1 MTNNLIICEEVL
13 PARASVNLTRGLK
26 LGLILSAA
34 LLLPA
39 CSTLGSVVDKVNP
52 FDKTEAQIKAEQG
65 EVAGENERIAILAL
79 DDTLKVSETVSP
91 DAVVLPEQYVNADWP
106 QPGGSAAHVVQH
118 TGASGPLEKIW
129 SKNMGDGSGR
139 KGRVVAP
146 PVVASGLMLVMDGDN
161 TVRAVDLS
169 SGDSVWDYKI
179 TVAAKGPTR
188 TGKVPLVDRLKNP
201 LTLGRDGGGK
211 DKESVGG
218 GVATSQGVAY
228 VSSGLGV
235 VMALDLLTGEV
246 KWREEMRVP
255 LHSAP
260 TVSGGRLFVTTD
272 DNEILAMNAATGD
285 VIWTYQG
292 IVESARMLTAPSSA
306 VVDEVVIAP
315 FASGELV
322 AMRVQNGSVL
332 WQDALSS
339 AGRLTP
345 LATLNDIAAGPVVAD
360 GYVIASAQSGAMGAF
375 DLRNGQ
381 RLWSQPAGTI
391 GYPWVAGDFVYTV
404 TTDGQAICL
413 SKLDGSV
420 LWMTQLTQFKN
431 AKKRKK
437 RISWAGP
444 VLAGERLLLFSS
456 RGEGVE
462 LNPYSG
468 AITREFKV
476 GAPVYVPP
484 IIANETVYV
493 LTDDAKII
501 AYK

>member
-1 MTNNLIICEEVL
+1 MTIKRHALTSL
-13 PARASVNLTRGLK
+13 PFRSIAAFGAVML
-26 LGLILSAA
+26 LS
-34 LLLPA
+34 A
-39 CSTLGSVVDKVNP
+39 CSTLSSVADKVNP
-52 FDKTEAQIKAEQG
+52 FDKTEAQVKAEQG

-79 DDTLKVSETVSP
+79 DDTLKVSGTISP
-91 DAVVLPEQYVNADWP
+91 DAVVLPQQYVNADWP
-106 QPGGSAAHVVQH
+106 QPGGSAGHVVQH
-118 TGASGPLEKIW
+118 TGASGPLEKVW
-129 SKNMGDGSGR
+129 SKKMGDGSGR
-139 KGRVVAP
+139 KGRIVAP
-146 PVVASGLMLVMDGDN
+146 PVISGGRMLVLDGDN
-161 TVRAVDLS
+161 TVRAVDLT
-169 SGDSVWDYKI
+169 SGDTAWTHKI
-179 TVAAKGPTR
+179 TIESKGRTR
-188 TGKVPLVDRLKNP
+188 TGKVAWADRWKNP
-201 LTLGRDGGGK
+201 LTLGRDSGGK

-218 GVATSQGVAY
+218 GVTTADGTAY
-228 VSSGLGV
+228 VSTGLGV
-235 VMALDLLTGEV
+235 IEALDVASGAV
-246 KWREEMRVP
+246 KWRKEMRVP
-255 LHSAP
+255 FHSAP
-260 TVSGGRLFVTTD
+260 IFGGGRVFVTTD
-272 DNEILAMNAATGD
+272 DNEILAMNASNGD

-292 IVESARMLTAPSSA
+292 IVESARMLTAPSAA
-306 VVDEVVIAP
+306 VVDEVVIVP

-339 AGRLTP
+339 SGRLTP

-360 GYVIASAQSGAMGAF
+360 GYVIASAQSGAMSAF

-381 RLWSQPAGTI
+381 RIWSQPAGTI
-391 GYPWVAGDFVYTV
+391 GYPWVAGDFVYSV
-404 TTDGQAICL
+404 TTEGQAICL

-420 LWMTQLTQFKN
+420 VWMTQLSQFKN

-468 AITREFKV
+468 AIAREFKV

-493 LTDDAKII
+493 LTDEAKVI
-501 AYK
+501 AFR